1 MTGIACFKK
10 VINCLFS
17 PLSLILLCFSLS
29 SFILP
34 IGKENLNYAVHAR
47 FVYHFV
53 KYLNWPTTSKTN
65 PKAPFVLGVWGNKTM
80 YTELTQACAGKKL
93 EEHPLEVQQ
102 ISSQQE
108 AMGCKLVFL
117 GEKEQNQL
125 SVLSKAIQNEPIVL
139 ICESAGSISQGADI
153 NFTINCCF

>member
-1 MTGIACFKK
+1 
-10 VINCLFS
+10 
-17 PLSLILLCFSLS
+17 
-29 SFILP
+29 
-34 IGKENLNYAVHAR
+34 
-47 FVYHFV
+47 
-53 KYLNWPTTSKTN
+53 
-65 PKAPFVLGVWGNKTM
+65 M

-125 SVLSKAIQNEPIVL
+125 SVLSKAIQNDPIVL
-139 ICESAGSISQGADI
+139 ICETAGSISQGADI
-153 NFTINCCF
+153 NFTIKDDRLRFELNINRLQRKSIQVANELKRLAIISN